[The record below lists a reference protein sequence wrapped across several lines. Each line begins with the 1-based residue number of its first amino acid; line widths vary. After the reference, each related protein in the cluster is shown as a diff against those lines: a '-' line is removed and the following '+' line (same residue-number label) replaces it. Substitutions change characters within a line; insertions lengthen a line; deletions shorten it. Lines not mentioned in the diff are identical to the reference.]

1 MAACVKHFAA
11 YGAVQG
17 GRDYN
22 TADVSEYSLRNQYL
36 PPFKACIDAGTKLVM
51 AAFQALN
58 GVPATANRWLLND
71 ILRSEMEFQG
81 TVISDW
87 GAVMELIR
95 HGVAENDT
103 DAGEEA
109 LRAGIQIEMATTNYH
124 EKI

>member
-1 MAACVKHFAA
+1 
-11 YGAVQG
+11 
-17 GRDYN
+17 
-22 TADVSEYSLRNQYL
+22 
-36 PPFKACIDAGTKLVM
+36 M

-103 DAGEEA
+103 DAVEEA
-109 LRAGIQIEMATTNYH
+109 FMAGIHIEMATTTIM
-124 EKI
+124 KI